1 MILWNEFA
9 VMLNHFYGIIVLGD
23 DVGAPLAAPRI
34 TEKGVLNI
42 KKGAASSAPT
52 LGDVMRAF
60 KSISAI
66 SVNRVIGRQG
76 LPLWQRNYY
85 ERVIRDEEE
94 LNTIRQYIADNP
106 EQWKDDENYPS

>member
-1 MILWNEFA
+1 
-9 VMLNHFYGIIVLGD
+9 
-23 DVGAPLAAPRI
+23 
-34 TEKGVLNI
+34 
-42 KKGAASSAPT
+42 
-52 LGDVMRAF
+52 MRAF